1 MTTPTPDI
9 TNDAMPP
16 ADDEPILPPADETE
30 VAVEFDFAEGQ
41 LIDPDLAPTDDPAA
55 QLQAALHDL
64 KLERASFQTYRARID
79 KEKAEIRR
87 YGGQDL
93 SRDLLRVLDYF
104 EMSLTFDLPDL
115 PANAQGV
122 IEGVKY
128 TVQELHKVL
137 DQHGIVAIP
146 TEGMFDATTMEAVS
160 TEVREDLPPNTI
172 LSVATKGYMYKDR
185 VLRPARVVVSV
196 VE

>member
-9 TNDAMPP
+9 TNESLPP
-16 ADDEPILPPADETE
+16 VEEEPILPPADETE
-30 VAVEFDFAEGQ
+30 VAVEFDFAEGVVV
-41 LIDPDLAPTDDPAA
+41 DPDLAPTDDPAA
-55 QLQAALHDL
+55 QLQAAMHDL

-79 KEKAEIRR
+79 KEKADIRR
-87 YGGQDL
+87 YGAQDL
-93 SRDLLRVLDYF
+93 ALDLLRVLDYF

-137 DQHGIVAIP
+137 DQHGIVPLP
-146 TEGMFDATTMEAVS
+146 TDGLFDAATMEAIS
-160 TEVREDLPPNTI
+160 TEVRDDLPPNTI
-172 LSVATKGYMYKDR
+172 LSVATKGYLYKDR

-196 VE
+196 GE